1 MRTRFTS
8 TALVVAL
15 LTGAASGAIAQAAP
29 DALGRCLADNTT
41 GKDRKELARWIFAAM
56 TGHPEMK
63 SMSAATAADVE
74 ASTRQA
80 AAIFT
85 KLLADTCSK
94 EIRAAVD
101 AGGASALES
110 GFQMLGQLAMQ
121 ELMTNPQVA
130 GTLGS
135 IEKYVDR
142 ARIDAALRR

>member
-1 MRTRFTS
+1 MRVFTATAVVVAALAGGAS
-8 TALVVAL
+8 TAW
-15 LTGAASGAIAQAAP
+15 AQTAP
-29 DALGRCLADNTT
+29 ENLSKCLADNTT
-41 GKDRKELARWIFAAM
+41 GKERKDLARWIFAAM
-56 TGHPEMK
+56 AAHPEMK
-63 SMSAATAADVE
+63 SMSSATAADVE

-85 KLLADTCSK
+85 KLLAETCSK
-94 EIRAAVD
+94 EVKAAVD
-101 AGGASALES
+101 AGGAAALES

-142 ARIDAALRR
+142 TRIDAALRR